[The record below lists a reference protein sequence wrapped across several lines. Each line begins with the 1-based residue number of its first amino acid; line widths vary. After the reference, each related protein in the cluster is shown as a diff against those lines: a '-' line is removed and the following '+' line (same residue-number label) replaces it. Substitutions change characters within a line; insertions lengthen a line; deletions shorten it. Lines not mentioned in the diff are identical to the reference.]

1 MSCSNTVTV
10 SRGNTFACTF
20 TWTPGATGPANL
32 LATTLSSTFED
43 KQFNQ
48 YDMTITKAGD
58 GLSFTVQYP
67 GDTSSW
73 AIGLGR
79 WDIKFVFPS
88 GSTVSHSELFR
99 VNVIDSV
106 TV

>member
-10 SRGNTFACTF
+10 SQGNSFACSF
-20 TWTPGATGPANL
+20 VWTPGTSGPANL
-32 LATTLSSTFED
+32 LTTTLTSTVED
-43 KQFNQ
+43 RAGKS
-48 YDMTITKAGD
+48 YDLTITKAGD
-58 GLSFTVQYP
+58 GLSFTVAYP

-73 AIGLGR
+73 AIGTGR
-79 WDIKFVFPS
+79 WDIKFVFP
-88 GSTVSHSELFR
+88 GSTVSRTELFR

>member
-1 MSCSNTVTV
+1 MSCSNTVTI
-10 SRGNTFACTF
+10 SRGNSFACVF
-20 TWTPGATGPANL
+20 TWTPGASGPANL
-32 LATTLSSTFED
+32 LTTTITSTFED

-48 YDMTITKAGD
+48 YPLTVTKAVD
-58 GLSFTVQYP
+58 GLSFTVAYT

-73 AIGLGR
+73 AIGGGR
-79 WDIKFVFPS
+79 WDIKFVFP
-88 GSTVSHSELFR
+88 GSTVSRSEIFR

>member
-1 MSCSNTVTV
+1 MSCPNTVTV

-20 TWTPGATGPANL
+20 TWTPGASGPADL
-32 LATTLSSTFED
+32 LTTTITSTFED

-48 YDMTITKAGD
+48 YAMTITKAGD
-58 GLSFTVQYP
+58 GLSFTVAYT
-67 GDTSSW
+67 GSTADW
-73 AIGLGR
+73 AIGVGR
-79 WDIKFVFPS
+79 WDIKFAFS
-88 GSTVSHSELFR
+88 GSSISRSEIFR

>member
-1 MSCSNTVTV
+1 MSCSNTVTI
-10 SRGNTFACTF
+10 SQGNTFAATF

-32 LATTLSSTFED
+32 LTTTLTSTVED
-43 KQFNQ
+43 RAGKN
-48 YDMTITKAGD
+48 YELTITKAID
-58 GLSFTVQYP
+58 GLSFSVVYP
-67 GDTSSW
+67 GSTEDW

-79 WDIKFVFPS
+79 WDIKFVFPGDTIS
-88 GSTVSHSELFR
+88 RTEIFR

>member
-1 MSCSNTVTV
+1 MSCPNTVTI
-10 SRGNTFACTF
+10 SKGNTFACTF
-20 TWTPGATGPANL
+20 TWTPGATGPADL
-32 LATTLSSTFED
+32 LTTTLSSTFED

-48 YDMTITKAGD
+48 YEMTVTKAVD
-58 GLSFTVQYP
+58 GLSFTVAYS
-67 GDTSSW
+67 GDTSNW

-79 WDIKFVFPS
+79 WDIKFVFP
-88 GSTVSHSELFR
+88 GSTVSRSEIFR

>member
-1 MSCSNTVTV
+1 MSCPNTVTV

-20 TWTPGATGPANL
+20 TWTPGASGPANL
-32 LATTLSSTFED
+32 LTTTITSTFED

-48 YDMTITKAGD
+48 YAMTVTKAGD
-58 GLSFTVQYP
+58 GLSFTVAYT
-67 GDTSSW
+67 GSTADW
-73 AIGLGR
+73 AIGVGR
-79 WDIKFVFPS
+79 WDIKFVFP
-88 GSTVSHSELFR
+88 GSTVSRSEIFR

>member
-20 TWTPGATGPANL
+20 TWTPGTSGPANL
-32 LATTLSSTFED
+32 TATTITSTLED
-43 KQFNQ
+43 RQMNT
-48 YDMTITKAGD
+48 YPLTVTKAGD
-58 GLSFTVQYP
+58 GLSFTVAYT

-73 AIGLGR
+73 AIGNGR
-79 WDIKFVFPS
+79 WDIKFAFPS
-88 GSTVSHSELFR
+88 GAGISRTEIFR